1 MEKLIADTISSLH
14 TRLSLL
20 ENRANLAVKRER
32 DVEDEAGAAA
42 VKRERDEEDEAG
54 AAAVKRERDEG
65 SAANDAAKAEVEEIS
80 RCMGLLRK
88 LCDYNHSYRDSIL
101 RAFPHSSELIVLSP
115 PYQREE
121 DAALIFGRNFPVV
134 RVLNKKKKQEI
145 LKYCFVKAT
154 EVHQDGKYDIVYYKG
169 SSSFLPRASDMVQ
182 IRCKDEDE
190 VISKLSSMIFK
201 PDKSRGEG
209 GAGGD

>member
-20 ENRANLAVKRER
+20 EDRANL
-32 DVEDEAGAAA
+32 A

-65 SAANDAAKAEVEEIS
+65 SAANDAAKAEGEEIS

-134 RVLNKKKKQEI
+134 RVLNKKKNKR
-145 LKYCFVKAT
+145 Y
-154 EVHQDGKYDIVYYKG
+154 
-169 SSSFLPRASDMVQ
+169 
-182 IRCKDEDE
+182 
-190 VISKLSSMIFK
+190 
-201 PDKSRGEG
+201 
-209 GAGGD
+209 

>member
-20 ENRANLAVKRER
+20 EDRANLA
-32 DVEDEAGAAA
+32 G
-42 VKRERDEEDEAG
+42 KRERDEEDEAG

-65 SAANDAAKAEVEEIS
+65 GAANDAARAEVEEMI

-88 LCDYNHSYRDSIL
+88 LCDYNHSYNDSIRRVL
-101 RAFPHSSELIVLSP
+101 PHCTELTVLSP
-115 PYQREE
+115 PYNREE
-121 DAALIFGRNFPVV
+121 DAALIFGRIFPVV
-134 RVLNKKKKQEI
+134 RVITKIKNRDI

-169 SSSFLPRASDMVQ
+169 PNSSLPRASDMVR

-190 VISKLSSMIFK
+190 VVARLCSMSFK
-201 PDKSRGEG
+201 SDRSHGEG

>member
-1 MEKLIADTISSLH
+1 MDKVIADTISSLH
-14 TRLSLL
+14 ARLSLL
-20 ENRANLAVKRER
+20 EDRAKLE
-32 DVEDEAGAAA
+32 

-169 SSSFLPRASDMVQ
+169 SSSFLPRASDMVR
-182 IRCKDEDE
+182 IRCEDEDE
-190 VISKLSSMIFK
+190 VIAKLTSMSFK